1 MHRNRPEAGRRALMT
16 SVPRPR
22 PPKTPSG
29 WCGRPRGGRREIRL
43 DRSRSSEWRVRRAV
57 GVSRPSTSREIT
69 GFARYAPKRP
79 ETGRRALMTSADAA
93 SSGGCRRFR
102 GGLRPPD
109 FAEGHPEACL
119 VRRAPRTGRPFSWR
133 ETIVQSGG
141 GAQSCLHN
149 WAAMLQKNVLVKA
162 PPCSSRHLCAARA
175 ESAAGAGSANFG
187 FLRWLRRRVISAVCA
202 QCGPR
207 MEPPHAHV
215 EVRSATLWRDS
226 LGSGGVFVGGSSGA
240 VSRRSRAPPF
250 GMRWA
255 CGLAAWPWVAQ
266 HVEMYLL

>member
-1 MHRNRPEAGRRALMT
+1 MVWDQRNRAVARRGAFPGRDWRSSRRADAAT
-16 SVPRPR
+16 S
-22 PPKTPSG
+22 G
-29 WCGRPRGGRREIRL
+29 GCGRPSGGRREARL

-187 FLRWLRRRVISAVCA
+187 FLRWLRRRIISAV
-202 QCGPR
+202 
-207 MEPPHAHV
+207 
-215 EVRSATLWRDS
+215 
-226 LGSGGVFVGGSSGA
+226 
-240 VSRRSRAPPF
+240 
-250 GMRWA
+250 
-255 CGLAAWPWVAQ
+255 
-266 HVEMYLL
+266 